1 MLMQNNSDTTRTHN
15 PILQAYVRV
24 RLTNV
29 LIDNVGLKQTIY
41 YYHLTHLLQNTYLVN
56 TYCCCCRLGS
66 QPKYNSK

>member
-29 LIDNVGLKQTIY
+29 LIDNVGLKRTIY
-41 YYHLTHLLQNTYLVN
+41 YYHLTHLLQKYLFGKHLLLLLSI
-56 TYCCCCRLGS
+56 RKS
-66 QPKYNSK
+66 AKI